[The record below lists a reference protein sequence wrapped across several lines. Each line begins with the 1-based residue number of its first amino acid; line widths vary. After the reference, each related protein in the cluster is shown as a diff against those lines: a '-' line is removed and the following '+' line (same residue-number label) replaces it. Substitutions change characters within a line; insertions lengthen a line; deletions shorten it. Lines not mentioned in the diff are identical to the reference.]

1 MWSPLFSK
9 CLFLDLRIKQR
20 LSQQLLYLS
29 VLALQLLQS
38 LGLLH
43 AYATKLAALLIVAG
57 LAKAVLL
64 KVQLFQEA
72 NVLLF
77 CKFFIRV
84 QSSLR
89 DGLNAK
95 VRCFLIRGLCLLG

>member
-1 MWSPLFSK
+1 MVTIFFSK
-9 CLFLDLRIKQR
+9 CLFLGPRFKQR

-43 AYATKLAALLIVAG
+43 AYATELSALQIVANF
-57 LAKAVLL
+57 AKAVLL

-77 CKFFIRV
+77 CKLFIRV
-84 QSSLR
+84 QSSLG
-89 DGLNAK
+89 DGLNSK
-95 VRCFLIRGLCLLG
+95 VRCFLITGLCLLG